1 MISKLKWRYSWKKR
15 WKSTSVRL
23 AIPSPFITRFGLVE
37 REIPKTLNVK
47 IPAGVSNGQRIRLKG
62 QGTPGEN
69 GGPNGDLWLVIH
81 IAPHPLFDI
90 VNQDLEVVL
99 PLAPWEAALGAKVS
113 VPTLKERILL
123 TIPPGSQAGQR
134 LRIKGKGLASKKHTG
149 DLYAIIKIVMPPKP
163 DEKTAALWQQLADA
177 QSSFDPRQQWGKA

>member
-1 MISKLKWRYSWKKR
+1 M
-15 WKSTSVRL
+15 
-23 AIPSPFITRFGLVE
+23 
-37 REIPKTLNVK
+37 NVK

-62 QGTPGEN
+62 RGTPGKTA
-69 GGPNGDLWLVIH
+69 PNGDLWLVIH

-123 TIPPGSQAGQR
+123 TIPR
-134 LRIKGKGLASKKHTG
+134 
-149 DLYAIIKIVMPPKP
+149 
-163 DEKTAALWQQLADA
+163 
-177 QSSFDPRQQWGKA
+177 

>member
-1 MISKLKWRYSWKKR
+1 M
-15 WKSTSVRL
+15 
-23 AIPSPFITRFGLVE
+23 
-37 REIPKTLNVK
+37 NVK

-62 QGTPGEN
+62 QGTLGEN

-123 TIPPGSQAGQR
+123 TIPPAARQVSGCV
-134 LRIKGKGLASKKHTG
+134 SK
-149 DLYAIIKIVMPPKP
+149 
-163 DEKTAALWQQLADA
+163 EKD
-177 QSSFDPRQQWGKA
+177 